1 MAVNYSA
8 GLNPMYDRFS
18 QQIQQASNTQKQAQ
32 MLAMQRENDRY
43 KKLAELGG
51 AIGSSVRSNAKAEV
65 DQFKKD
71 ASAEQKRLETLRDKY
86 TIGSQSY
93 LNLNNQIAGIQD
105 KRDEQIEAYK
115 DSGFLGFGRDEEKLD
130 LYGDRKPQE
139 ATPQRAGL
147 SAEQKSKIA
156 KNESTIKQAQ
166 SQIDRMRASD
176 KTGNDFAIPTE
187 RTAEQDAKLTKEAS
201 RNAKIIRDLESRNK
215 KIRANPKGEMQ
226 SDPAFMQAGFTDPN
240 TGVQLQNA
248 DLVDQEKRRYQEG
261 KEKTARTAQ
270 MKIKLGLQLN
280 PEERE
285 YFGPLSDSDIQQ
297 VSDKFMSP
305 DLRQKAQDY
314 INQGITL
321 DPKNKEHQEIAKAMN
336 SNVGNLQ
343 TMINDTYEDNLYQD
357 IQRAG
362 TDYNALSKIQERAK
376 DKNLTNLTDDRL
388 GSLVEEAKQANRDD
402 IYNQVRQAVNSSDPA
417 ETMRIFAQRN
427 DERVQKLFKDGVI
440 NEKKFSA
447 QMTAIKKGV
456 IDPHVKQL
464 QVGQETKQINLLNKL
479 VEQRGIEKFNDP
491 TKQNPEL
498 EGKITE
504 LASALDFDGNLL
516 LTDVTKQKELKAQS
530 DKFSTLSKKL
540 SVGEQVRKKIYN
552 ELYGPGSVTVT
563 NVTDQGSIAYI
574 KTDGSGQ
581 LDPQKLK
588 EAFARSYSSVMQTAP
603 DEKQLDEFVQNIL
616 NYNEVVKQGR
626 TPKEREQ
633 KFLDIAK

>member
-32 MLAMQRENDRY
+32 LLAMQRENDRY

-51 AIGSSVRSNAKAEV
+51 AIGSAVRSNAKAEV

-93 LNLNNQIAGIQD
+93 LNLNNQIAGLQD

-115 DSGFLGFGRDEEKLD
+115 DSGFLGFGRDKEELD
-130 LYGDRKPQE
+130 LYKNRD
-139 ATPQRAGL
+139 A
-147 SAEQKSKIA
+147 SK
-156 KNESTIKQAQ
+156 
-166 SQIDRMRASD
+166 DPFMR
-176 KTGNDFAIPTE
+176 G
-187 RTAEQDAKLTKEAS
+187 
-201 RNAKIIRDLESRNK
+201 
-215 KIRANPKGEMQ
+215 
-226 SDPAFMQAGFTDPN
+226 GFTDPN
-240 TGVQLQNA
+240 TGVQLRND

-261 KEKTARTAQ
+261 KEKIARTAQ

-285 YFGPLSDSDIQQ
+285 FFGPLSDSDIQQ

-305 DLRQKAQDY
+305 DLRQKAQDF

-321 DPKNKEHQEIAKAMN
+321 DPKNADHQAVAKAMN
-336 SNVGNLQ
+336 STVGNLQ

-362 TDYNALSKIQERAK
+362 TDYNALAKIQERAK

-417 ETMRIFAQRN
+417 ESLRIFAQRN
-427 DERVQKLFKDGVI
+427 DERVKKLFKDGVI
-440 NEKKFSA
+440 NEKQFSA
-447 QMTAIKKGV
+447 QMLAIRKGV
-456 IDPHVKQL
+456 IEPHMKQL

-479 VEQRGIEKFNDP
+479 VEQRSTEKFRDP
-491 TKQNPEL
+491 NKQNPAL
-498 EGKITE
+498 EARITE

-516 LTDVTKQKELKAQS
+516 LTDATKQKELKQKNDDLSA
-530 DKFSTLSKKL
+530 LSKKL
-540 SVGEQVRKKIYN
+540 SVGEQVRKRMYN
-552 ELYGPGSVTVT
+552 ELYGPGSAQVAVGEGGTI
-563 NVTDQGSIAYI
+563 QGIAY
-574 KTDGSGQ
+574 KDPTGK
-581 LDPQKLK
+581 LDPNKLK
-588 EAFARSYSSVMQTAP
+588 ERFIQSYTSATMGEAP
-603 DEKQLDEFVQNIL
+603 DQSQIDAFVKNIME
-616 NYNEVVKQGR
+616 YNKVVELGLTQE
-626 TPKEREQ
+626 EREEN
-633 KFLDIAK
+633 AKKLLTVEK